1 MAIANSDIEV
11 ELREVFLK
19 NRPEALYNISSKGTI
34 PVLQLS
40 KGLVIDE
47 SIDIMKWA
55 LSQSSSDWYNSNFQL
70 QDEMIHHNDT
80 EFKQWLDR
88 YKYHERYPEN
98 TLNFYRDKC
107 LETLS
112 HYEGLLEKNS
122 YLLANDIQLVDAAI
136 FPFVRQCAG
145 VNRDWFA
152 SSLPYLEEWLENWIK
167 SELFIRIM
175 SKYDAWKLG
184 NEPLYVLF

>member
-1 MAIANSDIEV
+1 MKYPVLYSFRRWPYAIRARLAIANSDIEV

-47 SIDIMKWA
+47 SIDIMKCA

-88 YKYHERYPEN
+88 YKY
-98 TLNFYRDKC
+98 
-107 LETLS
+107 
-112 HYEGLLEKNS
+112 
-122 YLLANDIQLVDAAI
+122 
-136 FPFVRQCAG
+136 
-145 VNRDWFA
+145 FA
-152 SSLPYLEEWLENWIK
+152 V
-167 SELFIRIM
+167 IRR
-175 SKYDAWKLG
+175 S
-184 NEPLYVLF
+184 